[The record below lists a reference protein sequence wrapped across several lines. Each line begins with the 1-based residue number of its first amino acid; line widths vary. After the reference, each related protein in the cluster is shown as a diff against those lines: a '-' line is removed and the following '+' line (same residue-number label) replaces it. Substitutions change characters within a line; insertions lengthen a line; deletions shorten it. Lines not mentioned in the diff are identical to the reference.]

1 MSNVNA
7 GTYKAAAVPVE
18 ANGKT
23 IYAQFGLTKGG
34 DGKEPKKQVAVQFE
48 IIEGPAMG
56 SKLTW
61 FGYFTDKTWNKT
73 VEALRCCGFKG
84 DDLYQIESQT
94 LDQEV
99 SIVVEPNT
107 WEGKTTMRIAWV
119 NAASSG
125 IKLANPMGSDDLR
138 RFAATM
144 KSRVAQVK
152 PVEGKKAEKSAA
164 QPATANDEPTPPDDS
179 EEVPF

>member
-1 MSNVNA
+1 MSSVQA
-7 GTYKAAAVPVE
+7 GTYKAVAVPVE
-18 ANGKT
+18 VNGRN
-23 IYAQFGLTKGG
+23 IYAQFGMTKGG
-34 DGKEPKKQVAVQFE
+34 DGKDPKKQVAVQFE

-73 VEALRCCGFKG
+73 IEALRCCGFKG
-84 DDLYQIESQT
+84 DDLYQIETQT

-119 NAASSG
+119 NAASNG
-125 IKLANPMGSDDLR
+125 VKLANPMGSDDLR
-138 RFAATM
+138 RFAAAM

-152 PVEGKKAEKSAA
+152 PVEGKKAEKGTA
-164 QPATANDEPTPPDDS
+164 QPASTSDVPPPPSDEDI
-179 EEVPF
+179 PF